1 MPMLNIYNLKLGSF
15 LFLSLII
22 SSFPGLLP
30 PASQHAD
37 VGDMSGGEKDI
48 CISPEPQL
56 QAARTH
62 QTLDV
67 NVV

>member
-37 VGDMSGGEKDI
+37 VGDMSGEEKATI
-48 CISPEPQL
+48 AGC
-56 QAARTH
+56 
-62 QTLDV
+62 
-67 NVV
+67 

>member
-1 MPMLNIYNLKLGSF
+1 MPMLNIYNLKLCSF

-22 SSFPGLLP
+22 SSSSDLLP
-30 PASQHAD
+30 PMSQHTE

-48 CISPEPQL
+48 LRSPEPQL

-62 QTLDV
+62 QTLDLNIV
-67 NVV
+67 